1 LRSRQRSLSLFSLGE
16 IARFPSQMSSQLNL
30 LKALIRLLSLQ
41 YFIDIVLLIVNSP
54 ERVLLVFANSQPS
67 LSAAAFS
74 GLLSMCVRFAVYLIL
89 GIGFWTFAGPLAR
102 LLGKELLER

>member
-1 LRSRQRSLSLFSLGE
+1 M
-16 IARFPSQMSSQLNL
+16 INQLNL

-54 ERVLLVFANSQPS
+54 ERVLLVFAHSQSP

-74 GLLSMCVRFAVYLIL
+74 GLLSMCLRFLVYLIL
-89 GIGFWTFAGPLAR
+89 GVGFWVFAGPLAR
-102 LLGKELLER
+102 FVGKELVEHA